1 MTRNGIGKRQ
11 QTTELCRILD
21 LSFSQG
27 HRKLR
32 GSSPWTLAQIKKVAE
47 AYGEPAAQL
56 FGAQTLDPGMVG
68 AYSQEAVLY
77 AGVAEIP
84 CTAWIGAPL
93 EAGARPEFVAYEQN
107 GRWRVLR
114 HTGVLYQNAYDVHK
128 IEIYP
133 RRAESDKLVVA
144 VIDPDRVSATELFR
158 YLERQGFA
166 TAAFDGLAPFVDAL
180 QGQAFDAVL
189 TEWLFDDSTA
199 ATAIKAV
206 RTSDNP
212 GAPIFV
218 LTGDLL
224 TGRAS
229 EADISEVIRAFDV
242 VCYEKPARMAIL
254 SADLAKRLARG

>member
-1 MTRNGIGKRQ
+1 
-11 QTTELCRILD
+11 
-21 LSFSQG
+21 
-27 HRKLR
+27 
-32 GSSPWTLAQIKKVAE
+32 
-47 AYGEPAAQL
+47 
-56 FGAQTLDPGMVG
+56 
-68 AYSQEAVLY
+68 
-77 AGVAEIP
+77 
-84 CTAWIGAPL
+84 
-93 EAGARPEFVAYEQN
+93 QN

-144 VIDPDRVSATELFR
+144 VIDPDRVSATELCR

-166 TAAFDGLAPFVDAL
+166 TAAFDGLAAFVDAL

-189 TEWLFDDSTA
+189 TEWLFDDGTA

-229 EADISEVIRAFDV
+229 EA
-242 VCYEKPARMAIL
+242 
-254 SADLAKRLARG
+254 